1 MVFMELDDFKLAAN
15 NSIDASSCM
24 YLCLG
29 CN

>member
-1 MVFMELDDFKLAAN
+1 MELDDFKLAAN